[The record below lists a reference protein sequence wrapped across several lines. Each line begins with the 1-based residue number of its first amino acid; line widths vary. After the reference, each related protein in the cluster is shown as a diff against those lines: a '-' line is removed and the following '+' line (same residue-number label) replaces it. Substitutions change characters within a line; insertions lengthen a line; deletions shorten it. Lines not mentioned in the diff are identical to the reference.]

1 MAKEKTTGFFFKMS
15 PEESEWFERRMA
27 ETGIKNKSAFI
38 RKMCID
44 GHVFNLDLSTLNE
57 IKRLLSITA
66 NNGNQIAKRVN
77 SGGEAYREDVA
88 EMNEQLTEIRVE
100 FGKVLSLLAEITN
113 AKPGKRFVP
122 PLSIRDLPEYSQAG
136 GVSSAQAKLPE
147 HAAGEGA

>member
-15 PEESEWFERRMA
+15 PEEAEWFERRMT

-57 IKRLLSITA
+57 IKRLLGITA

-77 SGGEAYREDVA
+77 SGGEAYREDIA
-88 EMNEQLTEIRVE
+88 EMNEQLTEIRTA
-100 FGKVLSLLAEITN
+100 FGRVLTLLTEIAN

-122 PLSIRDLPEYSQAG
+122 PLSIRDLPEYNQAVAG
-136 GVSSAQAKLPE
+136 GSAQTKLPE
-147 HAAGEGA
+147 HAAGESA